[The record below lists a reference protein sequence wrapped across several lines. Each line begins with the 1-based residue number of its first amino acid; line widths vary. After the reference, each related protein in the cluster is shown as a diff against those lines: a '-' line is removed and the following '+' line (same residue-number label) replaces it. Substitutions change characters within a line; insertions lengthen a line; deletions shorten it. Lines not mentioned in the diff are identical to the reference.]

1 MMHITFDDIV
11 QARQDVEDKL
21 NNLTQIMRK
30 EAGEFLTQY
39 RNSLSTGREVWS
51 DGNRTYPFARITNC
65 NEQGLS
71 RLQPVNELVLD
82 ARNSVSFVLETVV
95 DINTNGGSWESIDIR
110 MYQQG
115 RSIIIEIHPGNRCVE
130 IPFNS
135 GDNSYFEACK
145 AVKETVVEKIRS
157 RLSN

>member
-1 MMHITFDDIV
+1 
-11 QARQDVEDKL
+11 
-21 NNLTQIMRK
+21 
-30 EAGEFLTQY
+30 
-39 RNSLSTGREVWS
+39 
-51 DGNRTYPFARITNC
+51 NRTYPFARITNC